1 MAQGRRGLRL
11 IATLRMAKGRPE
23 EFVFLRR
30 LADNKSKLT
39 DALQAPESVPPGCIP
54 RTLEDRTRVKFA
66 IRNLLAGSFL
76 LIFTSLSFSASV
88 PAANP
93 YDTELEKL
101 YSLFSG
107 ASDLQRLALME
118 RIFSLRDYVSD
129 PGSITRIFQEIENAS
144 APGALTHSEAEA
156 YLSDIGGLLGEP
168 SKAEKKHWFQDAA
181 RRGEVLAQGAK
192 LEPSAAKLELLAELE
207 HTAGV
212 PEAADHML
220 QAAQLEPTPE
230 RWLWV
235 GSWSED
241 ELRRVAFLQ
250 NGLAL
255 DPGNAAL
262 SGQLALYYIG
272 RQQLEKAHDL
282 LQTALAAHPDGFV
295 IRERLA
301 GLYLNLGLRSAALQQ
316 LKALEQLSP
325 APIWLRAR
333 LALDFEQIGLLEDA
347 TRLAESVIRE
357 KSSDRE
363 QLQLL
368 VRFHERRGMAA
379 ELKNDYAALLRLQP
393 DSTDLWLRLAKLQL
407 STGDLNEARDSF
419 LRVTALDKGN
429 AEAHRELAAIYE
441 QLSLPV
447 AAEQEKTAENAALHD
462 RTASADQ
469 DSELLSNAKELAA
482 GTFLHPPR
490 EDDIA
495 LADIRVQELY
505 KNGLSRMHIQKI
517 FYVGSEGAIKSHRT
531 AEIRYAPGSEVVRIL
546 HARDWKRDGTVM
558 EAQADG
564 EASVGDS
571 ASSMYYDMRSRR
583 LRFIGVEKGDVIELE
598 YEVSP
603 TLASSPYTGY
613 FGELVM
619 MAGRAPARL
628 KRYALIVPSEQ
639 STFAHA
645 EKVSPAKTIE
655 KDGRRTLVW
664 DAHDVAALPREPHSP
679 GATEV
684 SPYVHVSTMSDWE
697 KLGLWYAELIRPQF
711 VLDQSLKNE
720 LERITRGKDSDEE
733 KIAAI
738 QEFVL
743 RSTHY
748 VAMEFG
754 IYSYKPYAVSQTYAR
769 RFGDCKDK
777 ASLMIALLEAA
788 GIEAEIALVR
798 TRSLGEVAPVPA
810 SVAIFDHAIVY
821 IPKYKLWLDGTAEY
835 SGTELPQEDQGAMA
849 FTVSLNGAA
858 RLRQVPVTDAA
869 ENYTKRTIH
878 AELTRQGLIHFNGS
892 TLTRGKDAPQMRR
905 DMAVPEQQL
914 GLFREGLAEVFPTV
928 ELDSV
933 AVHGAD
939 ELSTQVSVDFAGAMK
954 AFQHQS
960 VVTLNSSWI
969 PRSYLSTLAP
979 TSTRS
984 QDLLLNLPSTTEE
997 EIHIDLPSG
1006 AVVRQLP
1013 GDQEIKTAFGSARLH
1028 YTRSA
1033 HEIVI
1038 QSHLEFD
1045 KGRISVQEY
1054 PAFRQFCSAVERS
1067 FGDEIIVGLAE

>member
-1 MAQGRRGLRL
+1 
-11 IATLRMAKGRPE
+11 
-23 EFVFLRR
+23 
-30 LADNKSKLT
+30 
-39 DALQAPESVPPGCIP
+39 
-54 RTLEDRTRVKFA
+54 VKFA
-66 IRNLLAGSFL
+66 LRNLLAGSFL
-76 LIFTSLSFSASV
+76 LIFTSFSFSYPA

-93 YDTELEKL
+93 YETELQKL
-101 YSLFSG
+101 HSSFSS
-107 ASDLQRLALME
+107 ASDLQKLALMD
-118 RIFSLRDYVSD
+118 RIFRLRDYVSD
-129 PGSITRIFQEIENAS
+129 PGSITRTFQEIDDTS
-144 APGALTHSEAEA
+144 APESLIHSEAEA
-156 YLSDIGGLLGEP
+156 YLSDIGGLLSQP
-168 SKAEKKHWFQDAA
+168 PKAPKTHWYQDAA
-181 RRGEVLAQGAK
+181 RRTEVLAQAAR
-192 LEPSAAKLELLAELE
+192 LEQSATNLEILAELE
-207 HTAGV
+207 HTAGA
-212 PEAADHML
+212 PQAADLML
-220 QAAQLEPTPE
+220 RAAQLEPTPE
-230 RWLWV
+230 RRLRV
-235 GSWSED
+235 GIWTED
-241 ELRRVAFLQ
+241 QLQRVAFLQ

-255 DPGNAAL
+255 DPHNAAL
-262 SGQLALYYIG
+262 SEQLALYYIG

-282 LQTALAAHPDGFV
+282 LLTALAAHPDDFV
-295 IRERLA
+295 LGERLA

-316 LKALEQLSP
+316 LRTLEQLSP
-325 APIWLRAR
+325 APPADHAQNQEARAMRPPGPIWLRAR

-347 TRLAESVIRE
+347 ARLAESVIRD

-368 VRFHERRGMAA
+368 ARFHERREMVA
-379 ELKNDYAALLRLQP
+379 ELKDDYAALLRLQP
-393 DSTDLWLRLAKLQL
+393 DSSDLWLRLARLQH
-407 STGDLNEARDSF
+407 STGDLNEAKDSF
-419 LRVTALDKGN
+419 LRVIALNRGN
-429 AEAHRELAAIYE
+429 AEAHRDLAAIYE
-441 QLSLPV
+441 QLHLPE
-447 AAEQEKTAENAALHD
+447 AAKREKTAEDAALHN
-462 RTASADQ
+462 RIAAADQ
-469 DSELLSNAKELAA
+469 DSELLRDTKKLAA
-482 GTFLHPPR
+482 ETFLHPPSD
-490 EDDIA
+490 DDIA

-505 KNGLSRMHIQKI
+505 KNGLSRLHIQQI
-517 FYVGSEGAIKSHRT
+517 FYVGSEGAIRSHRT
-531 AEIRYAPGSEVVRIL
+531 AEIRYAPGSEAVHIL
-546 HARDWKRDGTVM
+546 HARDWKRDGTVL
-558 EAQADG
+558 EAQEDG
-564 EASVGDS
+564 EAPVGDS
-571 ASSMYYDMRSRR
+571 ASSMYYDVRSRK
-583 LRFIGVEKGDVIELE
+583 LRFNGVEKGDVIELE

-619 MAGRAPARL
+619 LAGRAPARL

-639 STFAHA
+639 AIFAHA
-645 EKVSPAKTIE
+645 EKVSPVKTTE
-655 KDGRRTLVW
+655 KDGRRTMVW

-697 KLGLWYAELIRPQF
+697 KLGSWYADLIRPQF
-711 VLDQSLKNE
+711 ALDESLKNE
-720 LERITRGKDSDEE
+720 LERITRGKDSETE

-754 IYSYKPYAVSQTYAR
+754 VYSYKPYAVSQTYAR

-777 ASLMIALLEAA
+777 ASLMIALLQAA
-788 GIEAEIALVR
+788 GIDAEIALVR
-798 TRSLGEVAPVPA
+798 TRSLGDVAPVPA

-849 FTVSLNGAA
+849 LTVSLDGSA

-878 AELTRQGLIHFNGS
+878 AELTRQGLIRFNGS

-905 DMAVPEQQL
+905 DMAVREQQL

-939 ELSTQVSVDFAGAMK
+939 QLGKQVSVDFEGAMR

-969 PRSYLSTLAP
+969 PRSYVSTLAP
-979 TSTRS
+979 TSTRN

-1006 AVVRQLP
+1006 SVVRQLP
-1013 GDQEIKTAFGSARLH
+1013 SDQEIKTAFGSARLH
-1028 YTRSA
+1028 YAKSA

-1054 PAFRQFCSAVERS
+1054 PAFRQFCSSVERS
-1067 FGDEIIVGLAE
+1067 FGNEIIVGLAQ

>member
-1 MAQGRRGLRL
+1 M
-11 IATLRMAKGRPE
+11 
-23 EFVFLRR
+23 
-30 LADNKSKLT
+30 
-39 DALQAPESVPPGCIP
+39 
-54 RTLEDRTRVKFA
+54 KFA

-101 YSLFSG
+101 YSSFSG

-118 RIFSLRDYVSD
+118 RIFSLRDYLSD

-144 APGALTHSEAEA
+144 APEALTHSEAEA
-156 YLSDIGGLLGEP
+156 YLNDIGGLLGEP
-168 SKAEKKHWFQDAA
+168 SKAEKKHWFQDTS
-181 RRGEVLAQGAK
+181 RRAYVLAQGAQQRPTGAASSSPSPRLGIVEK
-192 LEPSAAKLELLAELE
+192 ADSTPERGVHRDLSAACGVLEMFCRARLEPTAAKLELLAQLE

-230 RWLWV
+230 SWLWV
-235 GSWSED
+235 GAWSED
-241 ELRRVAFLQ
+241 ELRRVTFLQ

-282 LQTALAAHPDGFV
+282 LQTALAAHPDDFV
-295 IRERLA
+295 IGERLA

-347 TRLAESVIRE
+347 ARLAESVIRE
-357 KSSDRE
+357 KNSDRE

-393 DSTDLWLRLAKLQL
+393 DSTDLSLRLAKLQL
-407 STGDLNEARDSF
+407 STGVLNEARDSF
-419 LRVTALDKGN
+419 LRVIALNRDN
-429 AEAHRELAAIYE
+429 AEAHRELATIYE
-441 QLSLPV
+441 QLHLPE
-447 AAEQEKTAENAALHD
+447 AAEREKTAESAALHD

-482 GTFLHPPR
+482 ETFLHAPR

-505 KNGLSRMHIQKI
+505 KNGLSRLHIQKI

-531 AEIRYAPGSEVVRIL
+531 AEIRYAPGSEAVRIL

-558 EAQADG
+558 EAQEDG

-598 YEVSP
+598 YEVLP

-639 STFAHA
+639 PTFAHA
-645 EKVSPAKTIE
+645 EKVSPAKAIE
-655 KDGRRTLVW
+655 KDGRRTMVW
-664 DAHDVAALPREPHSP
+664 DAHDVGALPREPHSP

-1006 AVVRQLP
+1006 SVVRQLP

-1028 YTRSA
+1028 YTKSA

-1045 KGRISVQEY
+1045 KGRISMQEY

-1067 FGDEIIVGLAE
+1067 FSDEIIVGLAE

>member
-1 MAQGRRGLRL
+1 M
-11 IATLRMAKGRPE
+11 
-23 EFVFLRR
+23 
-30 LADNKSKLT
+30 
-39 DALQAPESVPPGCIP
+39 
-54 RTLEDRTRVKFA
+54 KFA

-76 LIFTSLSFSASV
+76 LIFTSLSFSASA

-101 YSLFSG
+101 YSSFNG
-107 ASDLQRLALME
+107 ASDLQKLALME

-129 PGSITRIFQEIENAS
+129 PDSITRIFQEIENAS
-144 APGALTHSEAEA
+144 APEALTHSEAEA
-156 YLSDIGGLLGEP
+156 YLRDIGGLLGEP
-168 SKAEKKHWFQDAA
+168 SKAEKKHWFQDGS
-181 RRGEVLAQGAK
+181 RRAYVLAQGARQRPTGATASPLPRLDIVDKADSTPERGAHRDLSAACGVLEIFCRAK

-207 HTAGV
+207 HSAGV

-220 QAAQLEPTPE
+220 QATQREPTPE

-235 GSWSED
+235 GAWSED

-272 RQQLEKAHDL
+272 RHQLEKAHDL
-282 LQTALAAHPDGFV
+282 LQTALAAHPDNFV
-295 IRERLA
+295 IGERLA

-316 LKALEQLSP
+316 MKTLEQLSP

-347 TRLAESVIRE
+347 ARLAESVIRE
-357 KSSDRE
+357 KNSDRE

-419 LRVTALDKGN
+419 LRVIALNRGN

-441 QLSLPV
+441 QLHLPE
-447 AAEQEKTAENAALHD
+447 AAEREKTAESAALHD
-462 RTASADQ
+462 RTASIDQ

-482 GTFLHPPR
+482 ETFLHPPR

-505 KNGLSRMHIQKI
+505 KNGLSRLHIQKV

-531 AEIRYAPGSEVVRIL
+531 AEIRYAPGSEAVRIL

-558 EAQADG
+558 EAQEEG

-571 ASSMYYDMRSRR
+571 TSSMYYDMRSRR

-639 STFAHA
+639 PTFAHA

-655 KDGRRTLVW
+655 KDGRRTMVW
-664 DAHDVAALPREPHSP
+664 DAHDVGALPREPHSP

-697 KLGLWYAELIRPQF
+697 KLGSWYAELIRGQF

-754 IYSYKPYAVSQTYAR
+754 VYSYKPYAVSQTYAR

-849 FTVSLNGAA
+849 FTVSLNGTAH
-858 RLRQVPVTDAA
+858 LRQVPVTDAA

-905 DMAVPEQQL
+905 DMAVREQQL

-969 PRSYLSTLAP
+969 SRSYLSTLAP

-1028 YTRSA
+1028 YTKSA

-1067 FGDEIIVGLAE
+1067 FSDEIIVGLAE